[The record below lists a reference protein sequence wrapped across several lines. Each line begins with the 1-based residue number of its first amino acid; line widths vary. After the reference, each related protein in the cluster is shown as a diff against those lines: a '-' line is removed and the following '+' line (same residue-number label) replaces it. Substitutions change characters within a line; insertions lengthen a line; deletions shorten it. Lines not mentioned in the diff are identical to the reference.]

1 MRKKCSHN
9 EARIFEAAQSASSHT
24 ERVFA
29 HSASTLEV
37 TVLIYIIDDEPIILK
52 ASEEVVRRAV
62 PDADLKTFGSG
73 DDAIEYMKISKEYPD
88 TVFCDIEMPGISG
101 LDFAIILKQQS
112 PRSRIVFVTAYSE
125 YALDAFRVHANGY
138 ILKPMTAMRVL
149 DEIKES
155 MEQKAGENDSELL
168 RVQCFGNFEVF
179 WKGKPLLFARRQ
191 TKELFAYLVDRKGAS
206 CTMGEI
212 ACALWEDCENK
223 NSSTQLRIL
232 ISDLRHTLANI
243 GMEDLVIRR
252 RGQVA
257 IMADKLN
264 CDYYRMLKGD
274 MDAVNAYHGEYM
286 VQYSWAEITAGQLAW
301 ENGRY

>member
-1 MRKKCSHN
+1 ML
-9 EARIFEAAQSASSHT
+9 IF
-24 ERVFA
+24 
-29 HSASTLEV
+29 
-37 TVLIYIIDDEPIILK
+37 IIDDEPIVLR
-52 ASEEVVRRAV
+52 ASKEVVRRAV
-62 PDADLKTFGSG
+62 PDADLKAFESG
-73 DDAIEYMKISKEYPD
+73 DDALEYMQTTKEYPD
-88 TVFCDIEMPGISG
+88 TVFCDIEMPGTNG
-101 LDFAIILKQQS
+101 LDFAIKLKQLS
-112 PRSRIVFVTAYSE
+112 PQSRIVFVTAYSE

-138 ILKPMTAMRVL
+138 ILKPMNAMRVL
-149 DEIKES
+149 EEIKAS
-155 MEQKAGENDSELL
+155 AEQHISKNRVDSL

-179 WKGKPLLFARRQ
+179 WKGNPLLFARRQ

-212 ACALWEDCENK
+212 GCALWEDSATAK
-223 NSSTQLRIL
+223 NTSTQLRIR

-243 GMEDLVIRR
+243 GMEDLIIRR